1 MRKHFL
7 ILMLMALLPLAGW
20 AEAVDLPTN
29 LKVTFNDASYTAAD
43 NPAVIATVKVGT
55 TDITA
60 DNSVT
65 IDKTFSDQAC
75 TNEVTPKNAGT
86 YYVRVKGTG
95 ATYKATSTKVFPYVI
110 SKVGEIR
117 ISAKAVAKDYGDAYP
132 DAGFYTVDV
141 SAANFQTGDNINN
154 IGLVVTPSFSA
165 WDLKK
170 AANVYE
176 FTIEASEVINYN
188 VVMVTNTANLTI
200 NKRNLI
206 VTAKNLIVTY
216 GQTPNYDVVWGTN
229 LVEGDQNTFG
239 TPSYDVI
246 SNADPTKTFD
256 DRHGAVGT
264 YTITPKGLTSSNYT
278 FDYQDGSLTV
288 NKREIAKLTFT
299 IDDVTYDATNQCDA
313 LETIK
318 TVTDANSYAVS
329 TGEFTVTI
337 YDAATDGSVVTNATN
352 AGTYYASIAA
362 KSTSNY
368 DGTIA
373 TRIPVKINKKLLNII
388 TVDREKDYDGAS
400 FSITNTQWTSVK
412 QYISFQGLED
422 ADKTAD
428 GYAKGASYIS
438 GSFLGNLAV
447 SLSTADATDAGT
459 YTINVSSPKA
469 KDNIFVNYIANFV
482 NVGIATINKLQVT
495 LQPKNKTIQYGDQEP
510 DWAHATAAMF
520 NIGYQTKGGAA
531 ATLVAGDEVDE
542 DVFSTMPVIERV
554 VPTGKTAGDV
564 GTYDLNAINY
574 VVVADGNYELKA
586 GEPKK
591 GTLTI
596 EAATSITVIA
606 DDLLTLKYGE
616 YMSTDELNDADA
628 LTYRI
633 SGVKNEDKEHVHV
646 TLSVVEAAD
655 NTKAFAGKVGNY
667 TIVVGDITLDES
679 IADNY
684 EGVTKTKID
693 GNLKVNRAPLKIEAL
708 TQSLMVGTK
717 VQKASESTVKFP
729 ALKTPADVEALFD
742 ATNGISLKFSDG
754 TPLVPVS
761 AEAEHVGEL
770 AAGAATAGWSGTAAT
785 TDGVWVNGIVIDVAA
800 YNAYAANNYILT
812 GTGAEAKAG
821 KLIVTAADAVLALD
835 AAKTDATVKNAI
847 DAADGKRYN
856 VQLKNR
862 NFKKDT
868 WAVLVLPFE
877 TTVREI
883 SNAFGYAVVDV
894 LDTSKGTGNYV
905 YFKITT
911 GKINAN
917 QPFML
922 KIDEA
927 MAPNAF
933 TKITTA
939 FNGKVIVKS
948 GDVTTPTDADIDAGG
963 TKYIGIWK
971 QQSLQGDKQLWYN
984 DEIGWSYNKNGKA
997 IKLPP
1002 TTAYLQLP
1010 AETTGDARIF
1020 IEEPDGSTTAITAI
1034 AADGTA
1040 IVAEGWYTL
1049 NGIRLQGAPT
1059 EKGVYINNGKKI
1071 VIK

>member
-7 ILMLMALLPLAGW
+7 ILMLLALLPLAGW
-20 AEAVDLPTN
+20 ADDPVDLPSN
-29 LKVTFNDASYTAAD
+29 LQVTFTAASYKAANNPAEIATATSGAD
-43 NPAVIATVKVGT
+43 NLFGKV
-55 TDITA
+55 
-60 DNSVT
+60 V

-75 TNEVTPKNAGT
+75 TNEVVPKNAGT
-86 YYVRVKGTG
+86 YYVRVKGDGTN
-95 ATYKATSTKVFPYVI
+95 YKATSKKVFPYVI

-206 VTAKNLIVTY
+206 VTAKNLTVTY

-239 TPSYDVI
+239 TPSYDVV
-246 SNADPTKTFD
+246 STTDATKTFD
-256 DRHGAVGT
+256 DLHGAVGT

-278 FDYQDGSLTV
+278 FDYQDGLLTV
-288 NKREIAKLTFT
+288 NQRAIDKLTFT
-299 IDDVTYDATNQCDA
+299 IDDVTYNAANQLAA
-313 LETIK
+313 LKTIK

-329 TGEFTVTI
+329 ADEFTVTI
-337 YDAATDGSVVTNATN
+337 YDAATEGSVVADATN
-352 AGTYYASIAA
+352 AGTYYASITANG
-362 KSTSNY
+362 TSNY

-388 TVDREKDYDGAS
+388 TVDQEKDYDGAS
-400 FSITNTQWTSVK
+400 FSITNTLWTSVK

-422 ADKTAD
+422 ADATTD

-495 LQPKNKTIQYGDQEP
+495 LQPKNVTIQYGDQEP

-520 NIGYQTKGGAA
+520 TIGYQTKAGTAA
-531 ATLVAGDEVDE
+531 ALVAGDEVDG
-542 DVFSTMPVIERV
+542 DVFSTMPAIERV
-554 VPTGKTAGDV
+554 VPSGKTAGDV
-564 GTYDLNAINY
+564 GTYELNAVNY
-574 VVVADGNYELKA
+574 VVADGNYELKT

-596 EAATSITVIA
+596 QAATSITVIA

-655 NTKAFAGKVGNY
+655 KTKAFAGKVGNY

-693 GNLKVNRAPLKIEAL
+693 GNLTVSRAPLKIEAL

-761 AEAEHVGEL
+761 TEVGHEGEL

-800 YNAYAANNYILT
+800 YNSYAANNYILT
-812 GTGAEAKAG
+812 GSGSEAKAG

-927 MAPNAF
+927 MAPDA
-933 TKITTA
+933 TDKITTT

-948 GDVTTPTDADIDAGG
+948 DDVTTPTAADIDAGG
-963 TKYIGIWK
+963 TEFIGIWK
-971 QQSLQGDKQLWYN
+971 LQQLQGAKQLWYN
-984 DEIGWSYNKNGKA
+984 DATGWSYNKDGNKVSV
-997 IKLPP
+997 PP
-1002 TTAYLQLP
+1002 TLAYLQLP

-1034 AADGTA
+1034 AA
-1040 IVAEGWYTL
+1040 EGWYTL